1 MSELPKPSVIL
12 MAEDDADDRLLV
24 KDALSECKCEADL
37 RFVENGEELLEYLL
51 HDPKTTSSG
60 PTRRPALIILDLN
73 MPRKDGREA
82 LREIKSNP
90 ELRAIPVV
98 VLTTSRADTD
108 IDGIY
113 QLGANSFI
121 SKPVRFE
128 ELVNLMRLLAQYWL
142 NTVALPAP
150 R

>member
-1 MSELPKPSVIL
+1 MSGRSSAARISATKIHQTRPNGSCLSWTC
-12 MAEDDADDRLLV
+12 
-24 KDALSECKCEADL
+24 ALNPPQVA
-37 RFVENGEELLEYLL
+37 
-51 HDPKTTSSG
+51 
-60 PTRRPALIILDLN
+60 
-73 MPRKDGREA
+73 
-82 LREIKSNP
+82 EIKTDES
-90 ELRAIPVV
+90 LRAIPVV